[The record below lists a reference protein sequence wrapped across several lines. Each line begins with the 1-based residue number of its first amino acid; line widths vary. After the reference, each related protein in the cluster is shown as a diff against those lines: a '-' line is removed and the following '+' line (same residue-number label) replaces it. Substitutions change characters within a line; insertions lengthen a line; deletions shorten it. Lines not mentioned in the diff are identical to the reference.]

1 MVEIKKA
8 QIADLPL
15 FVQMERAID
24 TSAFIIPY
32 TYAEHC
38 QNIANP
44 NFVYL
49 CILADGVLVGFF
61 ILVLD
66 ADGVSVEFRRI
77 VVSTKGQGIGQS
89 AIKQMEQFCRT
100 VLGRS
105 RIWLDVFEF
114 NQRGRYIYE
123 KRGYQRFGEDTHG
136 GKRLLLYEKWDK
148 PRDYHTPV

>member
-8 QIADLPL
+8 QLADLPL
-15 FVQMERAID
+15 FVQMEQATD

-32 TYAEHC
+32 AYADHC
-38 QNIANP
+38 QNIADP

-49 CILADGVLVGFF
+49 CILANDVPVGFF

-66 ADGVSVEFRRI
+66 ADGISVEFRRI
-77 VVSTKGQGIGQS
+77 VISTKDRGIGQS

-114 NQRGRYIYE
+114 NRRGRHLYE
-123 KRGYQRFGEDTHG
+123 KLGYQRCGEGAHD
-136 GKRLLLYEKWDK
+136 GKRLSLYEK
-148 PRDYHTPV
+148 PL